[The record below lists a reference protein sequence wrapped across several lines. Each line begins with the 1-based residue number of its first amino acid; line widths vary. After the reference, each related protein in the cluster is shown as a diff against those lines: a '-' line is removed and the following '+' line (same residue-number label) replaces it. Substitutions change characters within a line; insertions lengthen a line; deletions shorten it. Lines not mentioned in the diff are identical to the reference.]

1 MAYWLVKTEPDVY
14 SIDDLKKDR
23 RTLWTEVRNYQARNY
38 LKSMKIGDELLVYH
52 SNATPSGVAGIA
64 RISKMAVPDPTQYDS
79 ESEVFD
85 PKATPESPRWFS
97 PEVELVR
104 KGKIFLPLAQLRGI
118 KDLKDMEL
126 LRKGSRL
133 SVQPVTPDEFRV
145 ISTLLG

>member
-1 MAYWLVKTEPDVY
+1 MAHWLVKTEPEVY

-23 RTLWTEVRNYQARNY
+23 KTLWTEVRNYQARNY
-38 LKSMKIGDELLVYH
+38 LKSMKLGDELLVYH
-52 SNATPSGVAGIA
+52 SNAEPSGVAGIA
-64 RISKMAVPDPTQYDS
+64 RISALAVADPTQFDKKS
-79 ESEVFD
+79 AVFD
-85 PKATPESPRWFS
+85 PKATLDAPRWFS

-104 KGKIFLPLAQLRGI
+104 KGRIFLPLAQLRGI
-118 KDLKDMEL
+118 KALKDMEL